1 MARKKVT
8 YNLTV
13 IIGVANQWVRLHQSR
28 PHAFDLLM
36 SRSSLETY
44 TSEVSLA
51 TGSSSKAQFAMGHDS
66 NPDDQQV

>member
-1 MARKKVT
+1 MGQAPPDYK
-8 YNLTV
+8 
-13 IIGVANQWVRLHQSR
+13 SR

-36 SRSSLETY
+36 SRSSLESLETY
-44 TSEVSLA
+44 TSEVSLD